1 MMSGFRSPRVRM
13 TVWAYGFLFPCLLLM
28 VVFQFFPMLQAIAL
42 SFTKYDMVTAPEFN
56 GVANYVNVLTDP
68 RFHRSV
74 LVTLY
79 YMFGHAIPLWIVS
92 LALAMG
98 FNQSFRGRGFFRSI
112 YFLPTIMPPIVVGI
126 VWVFLFHPYGLVN
139 QGLAALGLPAVDWL
153 TSPQAVIPAFIL
165 SSEWRSVPF
174 FMVIFLAGLQNIPTE
189 LKEAARID
197 GAGPLMVF
205 RAITLPLLKPT
216 ILLVMIVSL
225 IGASRN
231 FTNAFVMTGG
241 GPDGA
246 STVVGLYIYRAAF
259 QEYRMGLASAAA
271 VILFLA
277 TLLLTLTQLRLA
289 QDGQD

>member
-1 MMSGFRSPRVRM
+1 MPGLRSHRLRM
-13 TVWAYGFLFPCLLLM
+13 TLWAYGFLLPCLVLM
-28 VVFQFFPMLQAIAL
+28 AAFQFFPMIQAIVL
-42 SFTKYDMVTAPEFN
+42 SFTTYDMLTPPRFN
-56 GVANYVNVLTDP
+56 GVANYINVLTDP
-68 RFHRSV
+68 RFHSSV
-74 LVTLY
+74 LITLY

-92 LALAMG
+92 LGLAVV
-98 FNQSFRGRGFFRSI
+98 FNQSFLGRGFFRSV

-126 VWVFLFHPYGLVN
+126 VWVFLFHPYGLIN
-139 QGLAALGLPAVDWL
+139 QGLEVLRLPAVDWL
-153 TSPQAVIPAFIL
+153 TSPQAVVPAFIL
-165 SSEWRSVPF
+165 SSEWRSMPF
-174 FMVIFLAGLQNIPTE
+174 FMVIFLAGLQNIPNE
-189 LKEAARID
+189 LKEAATID
-197 GAGPLMVF
+197 GAGRFMIF

-225 IGASRN
+225 ITASRN

-277 TLLLTLTQLRLA
+277 TLLLTVTQLRLA
-289 QDGQD
+289 RDGQD